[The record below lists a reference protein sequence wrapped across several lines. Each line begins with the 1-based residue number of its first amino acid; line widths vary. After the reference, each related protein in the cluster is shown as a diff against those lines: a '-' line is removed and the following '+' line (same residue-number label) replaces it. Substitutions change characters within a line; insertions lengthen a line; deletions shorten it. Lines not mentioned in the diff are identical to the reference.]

1 MESCYDSCQTT
12 VLMSFQVVRLH
23 LSTGLDSQPEWVLYQ
38 EFVLTTANFIRT
50 VTEVRPEW

>member
-1 MESCYDSCQTT
+1 
-12 VLMSFQVVRLH
+12 MSFQVVRLH